1 MIEQLDFS
9 AAASAS
15 QRKPRAGL
23 IVSGLVSSAVDV
35 GDCKLHPKSSEHVEC
50 CESLATGL
58 KPQRH

>member
-9 AAASAS
+9 VAASAS

-23 IVSGLVSSAVDV
+23 IVSGLVSTEVDV
-35 GDCKLHPKSSEHVEC
+35 GDCNLQSIWNI

-58 KPQRH
+58 KPKRH